1 MPQNENQSAGSPQ
14 VTRMLD
20 MVEYQMGSVVS
31 RTLLDKKTGTLTL
44 FSFAEGQG
52 LSEHTA
58 PFDALVYILDG
69 EAEIS
74 ISGKPYHLG
83 AGEMIIMPANEP
95 HALKAVKRFKMML
108 VMIRS

>member
-1 MPQNENQSAGSPQ
+1 VGLVHCP
-14 VTRMLD
+14 
-20 MVEYQMGSVVS
+20 MGAAFY
-31 RTLLDKKTGTLTL
+31 DDEDCIDCGMC
-44 FSFAEGQG
+44 FAITKGKM
-52 LSEHTA
+52 
-58 PFDALVYILDG
+58 G